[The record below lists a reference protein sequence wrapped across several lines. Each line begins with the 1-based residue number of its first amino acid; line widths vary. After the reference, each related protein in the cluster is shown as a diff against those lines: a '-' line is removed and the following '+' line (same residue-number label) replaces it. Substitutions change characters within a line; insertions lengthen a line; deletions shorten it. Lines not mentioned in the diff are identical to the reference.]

1 MAAAG
6 ECEHGKPLAITITA
20 LRSAQTLAHLPA
32 RLSLQPPVGENHLG
46 RCQQEAEEVTEI
58 MLDNYTKVLDREGKL
73 SELDERADE
82 LCKQSSAFT
91 KTTKTLAQ
99 KKRCENMRCKIILLV
114 VVAVAVLLIVLAII
128 LYFTLSGSG
137 NQVAPAKTSTG
148 GD

>member
-1 MAAAG
+1 MA
-6 ECEHGKPLAITITA
+6 EHQLK
-20 LRSAQTLAHLPA
+20 
-32 RLSLQPPVGENHLG
+32 

-58 MLDNYTKVLDREGKL
+58 MLDNFTKVLDREGKI

-82 LCKQSSAFT
+82 LRKQSSAFT

-99 KKRCENMRCKIILLV
+99 KKRWENVRFKVILVAV
-114 VVAVAVLLIVLAII
+114 VVGVVLLIVSAII

-137 NQVAPAKTSTG
+137 NQEAPAQTNAG